1 MKFSLQGLID
11 VLTWKVSWL
20 DANFFWV
27 LLSFLISV
35 FLVLFFMSVLEIGL
49 SAPELSK
56 EKKKASNKEALKIL
70 IFLIIV
76 FAIMKI
82 SEFFIVMFE

>member
-1 MKFSLQGLID
+1 MR
-11 VLTWKVSWL
+11 
-20 DANFFWV
+20 
-27 LLSFLISV
+27 
-35 FLVLFFMSVLEIGL
+35 VLEIGL